1 MQDYSFHRLADHIQ
15 CCDDTQTFLEAFD
28 DKSFGWCE
36 EMFEEGPAYWHKV
49 PELRATWKKADLAA
63 NKTTQ
68 AIFDMLA
75 RLGHSMDRSLE
86 QINQLKKAVA
96 VGLLTGRIPPQITSS
111 PYSTGKTVLA
121 MNLACVLAALKPE
134 ANIWLV
140 ALNDADAIQQR
151 KFLQSKG
158 ISADIATEDADFE

>member
-1 MQDYSFHRLADHIQ
+1 MLADHIQ
-15 CCDDTQTFLEAFD
+15 SCDDTQAFLKAFND
-28 DKSFGWCE
+28 ENFGRCN
-36 EMFEEGPAYWHKV
+36 EMFEKGPEYWYKV
-49 PELRATWKKADLAA
+49 PELRETWKKADLAA

>member
-1 MQDYSFHRLADHIQ
+1 MLADHIQ
-15 CCDDTQTFLEAFD
+15 SCDDTQAFLKAFND
-28 DKSFGWCE
+28 ENFGRCN
-36 EMFEEGPAYWHKV
+36 EMFEKGPEYWHKV
-49 PELRATWKKADLAA
+49 PELRETWKKADLAA

-121 MNLACVLAALKPE
+121 MNLACVLAELKPE
-134 ANIWLV
+134 ADIWLV
-140 ALNDADAIQQR
+140 ALNDADAIE
-151 KFLQSKG
+151 QSEVG
-158 ISADIATEDADFE
+158 RDNCMTPARR